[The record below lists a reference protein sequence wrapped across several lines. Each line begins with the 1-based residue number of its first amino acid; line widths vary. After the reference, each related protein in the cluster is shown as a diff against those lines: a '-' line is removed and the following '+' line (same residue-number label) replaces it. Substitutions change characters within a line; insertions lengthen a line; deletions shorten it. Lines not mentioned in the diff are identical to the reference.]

1 MQDRPTAVELLQIA
15 QEFCERDL
23 IPNLDGRVRFHARV
37 LQNVLGILEREWL
50 GEEDAVR
57 AEWARLQVLLGT
69 TTPSPPTFTQLL
81 EEVAAANRELSSR
94 IRAGELDDRW
104 EEAVRAVYETVEAKL
119 AIANP
124 RYSATASS
132 EGAASSSET

>member
-37 LQNVLGILEREWL
+37 LKNVLGILEREWL
-50 GEEDAVR
+50 GEEDAIR
-57 AEWARLQVLLGT
+57 AEWARLQKLLGT

-104 EEAVRAVYETVEAKL
+104 EEAVQAVHETVEAKL

-132 EGAASSSET
+132 EGASSSET